1 MAAVLQTIKSSF
13 RDPGSQVFAGGD
25 EGGVYRLIR
34 AEAVPHYR
42 KLMES
47 GLYAKLIA
55 EKLLVPHEDVTQ
67 QRAFMKENEGDI
79 IIRPH
84 TVPFIS
90 YPFEWNFSALK
101 EAALNT
107 LAIQKLCLDH
117 GMTLQDATAFNMQF
131 LNGRWTMIDT
141 GSFHQA
147 PVLTAWGA
155 YRQFCQHFL
164 APLLLMTYGDT
175 KLLSLFARNLD
186 GIPLDIAAKLLP
198 LKARLQPSI
207 YMHIVMHSRYMAR
220 DFSKSESATAIQARP
235 ISRASAYG
243 LIDQL
248 AGMIRKLNIR
258 KTETVWTEY
267 ETSHT
272 YQPQEF
278 LDKESFIASSF
289 ARIGTGRPL
298 SVWDLGANTGHFSRL
313 MANIAPQ
320 GSSIVAFEYDD
331 MTVEAGYA
339 ASRSC
344 DKNKPLHLWMDLL
357 NPTPDSGW
365 AQQEWKGLIERGPA
379 DMVLVLALV
388 HHLCLSGNISF
399 PQLVSFLSRIA
410 GHMIIEFVPKDDP
423 QSRRLLKTRKD
434 VYQNYHQAAF
444 ESAMSQHFTVL
455 ETKTV
460 SSTGR
465 TLYLMKNHA

>member
-1 MAAVLQTIKSSF
+1 MPAAIQKVNSSF
-13 RDPGSQVFAGGD
+13 RDPGSQVFQSED
-25 EGGVYRLIR
+25 GVYRLIR
-34 AEAVPHYR
+34 KEAVSDY
-42 KLMES
+42 KALMES
-47 GLYAKLIA
+47 GLYQKLVA
-55 EKLLVPHEDVTQ
+55 ARLLVPHEDVTVEC
-67 QRAFMKENEGDI
+67 ASMKESPDDI
-79 IIRPH
+79 VIRPR

-101 EAALNT
+101 AAALNT
-107 LAIQKLCLDH
+107 LKIQKLCLDH
-117 GMTLQDATAFNMQF
+117 GMTLQDATAFNIQY
-131 LNGRWTMIDT
+131 LDGHWVMIDT
-141 GSFHQA
+141 GSFQRM
-147 PVLTAWGA
+147 PVLRPWGA

-164 APLLLMTYGDT
+164 APLLLMAYGDT

-198 LKARLQPSI
+198 LKVRLRPAV

-220 DFSKSESATAIQARP
+220 DFSTTATEVQARP
-235 ISRASAYG
+235 VSRASAYG

-248 AGMIRKLNIR
+248 AGMIGALNIR

-278 LDKESFIASSF
+278 SDKEAFIASSF
-289 ARIGTGRPL
+289 ARMKTDAPL
-298 SVWDLGANTGHFSRL
+298 SIWDLGANTGHFSRL
-313 MANIAPQ
+313 MANIAPPD
-320 GSSIVAFEYDD
+320 SSIVAFEYDD
-331 MTVEAGYA
+331 MTVEAGYI

-344 DKNKPLHLWMDLL
+344 DRNRPLHLWMDLL
-357 NPTPDSGW
+357 NPTPDCGW

-399 PQLVSFLSRIA
+399 SQLASFLSRIA

-434 VYQNYHQAAF
+434 IYQDYHQVAF
-444 ESAMSQHFTVL
+444 ESAMAQHFVVL

-465 TLYLMKNHA
+465 TLYLMKNHAG